1 VEIAVKRLLLLHID
15 AAGREFLR
23 FLFPPL
29 SFFRALTA
37 APLSHPHTAEVGL
50 STTHG
55 VITKKERTKNTTR
68 TFKIVCW
75 LRPTVNN
82 LENAN

>member
-15 AAGREFLR
+15 AAGSEFLR
-23 FLFPPL
+23 SL
-29 SFFRALTA
+29 SVRAA

-68 TFKIVCW
+68 TLKIVCW